1 MIDNLWQREQK
12 FVNVINAMECS
23 GVRIDQAMCRRKIAI
38 GESKMNTIQREIG
51 ANPGSSKDLK
61 RLLIDE
67 LGLPVV
73 RPSLKTGAPS
83 FNKVAMA
90 EYDLMLEHRGSDLAK
105 QIVAYRGWQNATG
118 FYKGFLDKVSHDG
131 RLRTNYW
138 IHGTKTG
145 RLSSRNPNLQNIPK
159 EQEDPSKKPWSG
171 DMKEVFLPP
180 EYPQKHE
187 WVLLNADFG
196 QLELR
201 LGAAYS
207 REPKL
212 LEIFNDPTRH
222 VFKESAARMGQ
233 SYNAVKTYFYASA
246 YGAQYKK
253 IGQILGLP
261 DDESLALHESFSKEY
276 PLFVAFPEKVKA
288 EALRKGYI
296 KYWTG
301 RRRHLVDRR
310 NDLNKMF
317 NSLLQGGGAEIVKS
331 AMIRVFER
339 VQREGFYRML
349 LQVHD
354 SIVGEARVDKIE
366 EIKQMIVDEMSRVHE
381 EWDFGL
387 KFTVETD
394 YWGPMDSRLGLAA

>member
-12 FVNVINAMECS
+12 FVNVINAMECR

-38 GESKMNTIQREIG
+38 GEAEMNRIRKELHC
-51 ANPGSSKDLK
+51 NPGSKKDLEF
-61 RLLIDE
+61 LLIGE
-67 LGLPVV
+67 LGLPIV
-73 RPSLKTGAPS
+73 RRSTKTNAPS
-83 FNKVAMA
+83 FDKTAMA
-90 EYDLMLEHRGSDLAK
+90 EYDQMLEHRGSKIAK
-105 QIVAYRGWQNATG
+105 QITAYRGWQNATA
-118 FYKGFLDKVSHDG
+118 FYKGFLDKVSYDG

-138 IHGTKTG
+138 IHGTKTT

-159 EQEDPSKKPWSG
+159 EQEDPAKKPWSG

-180 EYPQKHE
+180 EYPEKHE

-207 REPKL
+207 GERKL

-222 VFKESAARMGQ
+222 VFRDSAASMGQ

-253 IGQILGLP
+253 IGQILGLEP
-261 DDESLALHESFSKEY
+261 AESIALHESFIKEY
-276 PLFVAFPEKVKA
+276 PLFTAFPDRVKA

-301 RRRHLVDRR
+301 RRRHLVDKR
-310 NDLNKMF
+310 DANKMF

-339 VQREGFYRML
+339 VQREGFYHML

-387 KFTVETD
+387 KFTVATD
-394 YWGPMDSRLGLAA
+394 YWGPMDSRLAS